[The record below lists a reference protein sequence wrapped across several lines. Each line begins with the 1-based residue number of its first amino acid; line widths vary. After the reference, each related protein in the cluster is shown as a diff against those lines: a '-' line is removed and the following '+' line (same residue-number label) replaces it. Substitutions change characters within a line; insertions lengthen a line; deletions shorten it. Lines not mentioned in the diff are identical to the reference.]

1 MGILKHATVSGINAA
16 MEGHQMI
23 AWPNE
28 KVAALVCLDVANQLG
43 GPERLQ
49 QFSPETAVKIARLIQ
64 QRYAVLKKAG
74 LKVDVQASV
83 KTASERDQV
92 QHALQVTAA
101 CLDKYAADNG
111 SLEDVDLNTIESAGK
126 TDPLAKADLEVQ
138 SVGEYVVPVGTS
150 KFPGQG
156 EIGSQSRAGKA
167 PSSSPST
174 ADPGMKLSA
183 LEKELASKTAAQ
195 LQQVKL
201 RGQTPAVPLK
211 EPSFEKENGTYDH
224 QPMILKSVTDIM
236 RALRQ
241 AAFKFPGQ
249 GEIGSQ
255 SRAGKAPSSS
265 PSTADPG
272 MKLSA
277 LEKELASKTAAQL
290 QQVMLRGQT
299 PALRQAAFKVAELK
313 RANMLPPM
321 QEPSVDPGDAVLN
334 SEVLGDKPIGST
346 PEGTAELIEALAEAG
361 VPLDQLSKDDFV
373 QAVLEAANNG
383 ESETPTET
391 PTNPNAAEA
400 SPTASGSDQAKEAAA
415 LAELRKLSE
424 DGSLTETSENT
435 MAAAAKNDTL
445 ANADL
450 KNQKPGE
457 YSKEQGK
464 SEFGANG
471 EGQVGDL
478 SKAPKAPSTSP
489 NTTASQEAKTADH

>member
-111 SLEDVDLNTIESAGK
+111 SLEDVDLNTMESAGK

-150 KFPGQG
+150 
-156 EIGSQSRAGKA
+156 
-167 PSSSPST
+167 
-174 ADPGMKLSA
+174 
-183 LEKELASKTAAQ
+183 
-195 LQQVKL
+195 
-201 RGQTPAVPLK
+201 
-211 EPSFEKENGTYDH
+211 
-224 QPMILKSVTDIM
+224 
-236 RALRQ
+236 
-241 AAFKFPGQ
+241 KFPGQ

-489 NTTASQEAKTADH
+489 NTTASQEAKTAELKKQAYLTRFKEIAKEYAQRLPPSFTEQQKVAHLKIIMGKEPHEIDPYIKSLK